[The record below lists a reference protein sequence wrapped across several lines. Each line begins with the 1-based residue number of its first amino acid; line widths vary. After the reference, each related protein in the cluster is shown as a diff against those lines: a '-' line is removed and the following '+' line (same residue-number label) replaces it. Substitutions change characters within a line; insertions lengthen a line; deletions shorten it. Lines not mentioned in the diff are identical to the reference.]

1 MHSELFPDTESCVSL
16 CLLANISRYSG
27 GFSIFSVPYA
37 EWYAGGE
44 SLGGAVGSAVSE
56 NCVSSGNTM
65 CMLVSISLK
74 FVSSSVAGALGIVSF
89 SSTDI
94 EGRSESFD
102 RSPVDI
108 LSDNLILLRSR

>member
-1 MHSELFPDTESCVSL
+1 MHSEFLPDSELCVSL

-44 SLGGAVGSAVSE
+44 SLGGAVGSAVSG

-74 FVSSSVAGALGIVSF
+74 FVSSSAAGALGIVSS

-94 EGRSESFD
+94 EGRME
-102 RSPVDI
+102 
-108 LSDNLILLRSR
+108 